1 MLLTTVPAVYRTG
14 HYGVSLLAYAPVGLA
29 LLLAGRLTVAL
40 VAGAGVLWLATLPD
54 VDHRLPGVPHRGP
67 THSLAFAGLVG
78 AVFGGGA
85 LLGGRALGV
94 PDPAGLAALTAGV
107 GVFGICAHL
116 LGDVLT
122 PAGVP
127 LFWPVGPDVSVYLTT
142 ADSTVWNYGL
152 FALGVCATAVAA
164 LAAVRLG

>member
-1 MLLTTVPAVYRTG
+1 MTVTDVYRTG

-29 LLLAGRLTVAL
+29 LVLAGRSAVAF

-54 VDHRLPGVPHRGP
+54 VDHRLPGIPHRGP

-78 AVFGGGA
+78 AAFGGTA
-85 LLGGRALGV
+85 LLGGRALGAT
-94 PDPAGLAALTAGV
+94 DPTGLAVLAAGV
-107 GVFGICAHL
+107 GAFGVCAHL

-127 LFWPVGPDVSVYLTT
+127 LFWPVGPEFTVSLTT

-152 FALGVCATAVAA
+152 FALGVCATAAAA

>member
-1 MLLTTVPAVYRTG
+1 MYRTG

-29 LLLAGRLTVAL
+29 FVLAGRPAVA
-40 VAGAGVLWLATLPD
+40 VAAGAGVLWLATLPD

-67 THSLAFAGLVG
+67 THSLAFAALVG
-78 AVFGGGA
+78 ALFGGAA
-85 LLGGRALGV
+85 LLGGRTLGV
-94 PDPAGLAALTAGV
+94 TDPVGFAVLAAGV
-107 GVFGICAHL
+107 GVFGVCAHL

-127 LFWPVGPDVSVYLTT
+127 LLWPVGSAVSVSLTN

-152 FALGVCATAVAA
+152 FALGVGATAVAA

>member
-1 MLLTTVPAVYRTG
+1 VYRTG

-29 LLLAGRLTVAL
+29 LVLAGRPTVAFA
-40 VAGAGVLWLATLPD
+40 AGAGVLWLATLPD

-67 THSLAFAGLVG
+67 THSLAFAALVG
-78 AVFGGGA
+78 GAFGGAA
-85 LLGGRALGV
+85 LLGGRALGAT
-94 PDPAGLAALTAGV
+94 DPTGVAVLAAGV
-107 GVFGICAHL
+107 GIFGVCAHL

-127 LFWPVGPDVSVYLTT
+127 LFWPVEPEFSLYVTN

-152 FALGVCATAVAA
+152 FALGVGTTAASA